1 MQTYTRTYDAVW
13 GFLDWNVDAADK
25 SNQHFVKRL
34 FQIYLRCYN
43 ESSEFSECNIAI
55 LPIN

>member
-25 SNQHFVKRL
+25 SNHQTLKEPTFL
-34 FQIYLRCYN
+34 L
-43 ESSEFSECNIAI
+43 SAFSRSI
-55 LPIN
+55 